1 MSIDF
6 EISSKN
12 HQLKNRFFLFKKS
25 KKLEA
30 LFELQ
35 SIFRKNFLL
44 AEGLLGS
51 DPGNSSPAITRKISL
66 HFLDKKIRKC

>member
-51 DPGNSSPAITRKISL
+51 DPGNSSPAIRTHTL
-66 HFLDKKIRKC
+66 QHQ